1 MGLFSNIILF
11 ISSLFIIGL
20 GIFLIKHKNKQV
32 NIANYIKIVGALCV
46 FLGIVGIFFIIYLE
60 FF

>member
-11 ISSLFIIGL
+11 VSSLFIIGL
-20 GIFLIKHKNKQV
+20 GIFLIKHKNKQKNV
-32 NIANYIKIVGALCV
+32 ADYITIVGALCI
-46 FLGIVGIFFIIYLE
+46 FLGIIGIFFIVYLE